1 MSIKYKIDILKELSD
16 KGYAMKDLIGV
27 FGQSA
32 FTKFRRGVI
41 VTPALLER
49 VCLLLGKQPGD
60 LIEYERTE
68 KDVKDITERL
78 SSAGVIFRDP
88 SAFK

>member
-1 MSIKYKIDILKELSD
+1 MSIKYKTDIMKEMSD
-16 KGYAMKDLIGV
+16 AGYTSGDLIGV

-32 FTKFRRGVI
+32 LTKFRRGDV

-68 KDVKDITERL
+68 EDVREIKDRL
-78 SSAGVIFRDP
+78 SVAGAIFRDP